1 MGELT
6 ALQATRVRQVAT
18 ALGVALLVATSVR
31 SYRLIRSHI
40 ENPLFAPQ
48 ILLVALSF
56 WIATSVVRVGR
67 GEGALTLKEA
77 IVLIRSGSLMLAI
90 WGYRLYQSTHA
101 ATLSKPQEGMGV
113 NLAYMAI
120 GAAIMILGLT
130 VSRSIRGGR
139 GSRQ

>member
-1 MGELT
+1 MGE
-6 ALQATRVRQVAT
+6 AIELQATRVRQIAT
-18 ALGVALLVATSVR
+18 ALGVALLVATGVR

-40 ENPLFAPQ
+40 ENPFFAPQ

-67 GEGALTLKEA
+67 GEGAVTLKEA

-101 ATLSKPQEGMGV
+101 ATVSKSQERLGV

-120 GAAIMILGLT
+120 GTAVMILGLT

-139 GSRQ
+139 GRRK